1 MTQNGRQK
9 VFVGLSGGVDSSV
22 AALLLQREGY
32 EVVGV
37 HIRGYNID
45 GCGDIDAEYAR
56 RSAEVLKIPF
66 YVWNME
72 EEYKTAVVDYMV
84 SSYKNGIT
92 PNPDVMCNKEIKFGL
107 FMKRAMETGAD
118 FIATG
123 HYVLQKQIG
132 TNKKLFI
139 ANDLN
144 KDQTYFLWTLSQ
156 DQINRSLFP
165 AGPYQKSEIR
175 TFASFAHL
183 PTANKKDSQGICF
196 LGDVSMRDFLKNYIP
211 TNPGPIVTT
220 DGKIIGEHE
229 GLSFYTIG
237 QRHLGVKVVTG
248 RVGNEPT
255 IPRYVIDKDIKT
267 NSLIVAEGAENPA
280 LFSHGVD
287 LAEVSFTSREI
298 PNKPIECM
306 ARVRYRQ
313 PLFLAT
319 LSQNDGKWRLD
330 FKDPQKFIAKGQSAV
345 FYSEQGEMLGGG
357 VIV

>member
-1 MTQNGRQK
+1 M
-9 VFVGLSGGVDSSV
+9 SGGVDSSV
-22 AALLLQREGY
+22 AALLLLRAGY
-32 EVVGV
+32 EVIGV
-37 HIRGYNID
+37 HIRGYNVD

-72 EEYKTAVVDYMV
+72 EEYKRAVVDYMI

-107 FMKRAMETGAD
+107 FMRKAMEMGAD
-118 FIATG
+118 YIATG
-123 HYVLQKQIG
+123 HYVLQKQSG
-132 TNKKLFI
+132 GNSKLFI

-165 AGPYQKSEIR
+165 VGPYQKSEIR

-196 LGDVSMRDFLKNYIP
+196 LGDVSMRDFLKAYIQ
-211 TNPGPIVTT
+211 TDPGPIVTT
-220 DGKIIGEHE
+220 EGRVIGEHE

-248 RVGNEPT
+248 KKGNEPT
-255 IPRYVIDKDIKT
+255 IARYVIDKDIKT
-267 NSLIVAEGAENPA
+267 NSLIVAEGGDNPA
-280 LFSHGVD
+280 LFSEGVN
-287 LAEVSFTSREI
+287 LAEINFTSKEI
-298 PNKPIECM
+298 PNRPIEVM

-313 PLFLAT
+313 PLFPAT
-319 LSQNDGKWRLD
+319 LIQGEKNWRLD
-330 FKDPQKFIAKGQSAV
+330 FKEPQKFIAKGQSAV
-345 FYSEQGEMLGGG
+345 FYSEQGEMVGGG

>member
-1 MTQNGRQK
+1 M
-9 VFVGLSGGVDSSV
+9 GLSGGVDSSV
-22 AALLLQREGY
+22 AALLLQRAGY
-32 EVVGV
+32 EVIGV
-37 HIRGYNID
+37 HIKGYNID

-72 EEYKTAVVDYMV
+72 EDYKRAVVDYMV
-84 SSYKNGIT
+84 KSYEDGIT

-107 FMKRAMETGAD
+107 FMRRAIDTGAD
-118 FIATG
+118 YIATG
-123 HYVLQKQIG
+123 HYVLQKQVG
-132 TNKKLFI
+132 ENNKLFI

-165 AGPYQKSEIR
+165 IGSFQKSEIR

-196 LGDVSMRDFLKNYIP
+196 LGDVSMRNFLKNYIP
-211 TNPGPIVTT
+211 ISPGPIVTT
-220 DGKIIGEHE
+220 DGKVIGEHE

-237 QRHLGVKVVTG
+237 QRHLGVKIVTG
-248 RVGNEPT
+248 KVGNEPT

-267 NSLIVAEGAENPA
+267 NSLIMAVGSDNPA
-280 LFSHGVD
+280 LFSNGIRLKD
-287 LAEVSFTSREI
+287 VSFTSTDI
-298 PNKPIECM
+298 PKSPLECM
-306 ARVRYRQ
+306 VRVRYRQ
-313 PLFLAT
+313 PLFKAT
-319 LSQNDGKWRLD
+319 LFNDKEGWKID
-330 FKDPQKFIAKGQSAV
+330 FSEPQKFIAKGQSAV

-357 VIV
+357 VII